1 MNDSLHKLT
10 ARFRHGYPAF
20 SLDVDVRLP
29 MRGVTALFGP
39 SGSGKTTLLRL
50 IAGLEKA
57 TVGQL
62 TVGNAVWQ
70 DASTFMPPHER
81 PLGYVFQD
89 ARLFPHLD
97 VRRNLEYGL
106 RRIPAA
112 ARQVSLD
119 EVVELLGIG
128 PLMQRKPERLSG
140 GERQRVAI
148 ARALAVS
155 PRLLLL
161 DEPLAALD
169 QARKQEVLPYLERL
183 HDSLE
188 IPVLYVSHA
197 IDEVARLAD
206 HLLLLEAGQVVAAG
220 APAELMARIDLPLA
234 RGNEAGAL
242 IEATVSGHDENY
254 QLTEVSFSGGRL
266 SLARQAA
273 AIGQRVRV
281 RVLARDVSLTL
292 APQTGTSIINIL
304 PARVVSIAS
313 TSPGQS
319 LIGLDLGGT
328 PMLARVTHKSIDA
341 LGLQPGLAVHAQIKG
356 VAILK

>member
-1 MNDSLHKLT
+1 MTTLV
-10 ARFRHGYPAF
+10 ARFRHNYPGF
-20 SLDVDVRLP
+20 GLDVDARLP
-29 MRGVTALFGP
+29 SRGVTAIFGR

-50 IAGLEKA
+50 IAGLERTA
-57 TVGQL
+57 DGYL
-62 TVGNAVWQ
+62 SLDDIVWQ
-70 DASTFMPPHER
+70 DANSFVPTHAR

-97 VRRNLEYGL
+97 VRRNIDYGL
-106 RRIPAA
+106 RRIPPSL
-112 ARQVSLD
+112 RRVSLD
-119 EVVELLGIG
+119 GVIDLLGIG
-128 PLMQRKPERLSG
+128 PLMDRKPDRLSG

-183 HDSLE
+183 HETLE

-206 HLLLLEAGQVVAAG
+206 HLLILDAGRVVAQG
-220 APAELMARIDLPLA
+220 SPTDLMRRADLPLA
-234 RGNEAGAL
+234 NGDEMGAL
-242 IEATVSGHDENY
+242 IDAAVAGHDETY
-254 QLTEVSFSGGRL
+254 QLTEVVFPGGRL
-266 SLARQAA
+266 SLPRQPAT
-273 AIGQRVRV
+273 IGQRVRV

-292 APQTGTSIINIL
+292 AEQTGTSIINIL
-304 PARVVSIAS
+304 RARVTEITEAS
-313 TSPGQS
+313 TSQNVVA
-319 LIGLDLGGT
+319 LDLGGT
-328 PMLARVTHKSIDA
+328 AILARVTRKSVDT
-341 LGLQPGLAVHAQIKG
+341 LGLKPGLTVYAQIKG

>member
-1 MNDSLHKLT
+1 MNTLS
-10 ARFRHGYPAF
+10 ARFSHRYPAF
-20 SLDVDVRLP
+20 GLAVDVRLP

-50 IAGLEKA
+50 IAGLERA
-57 TVGQL
+57 ADGQL
-62 TVGNAVWQ
+62 SVGEAIWQ
-70 DASTFMPPHER
+70 DANTFLPPHER

-106 RRIPAA
+106 RRIPSS
-112 ARQVSLD
+112 ARHIAID

-128 PLMQRKPERLSG
+128 PLMQRKPDRLSG

-169 QARKQEVLPYLERL
+169 LARKQEVLPYLERL

-206 HLLLLEAGQVVAAG
+206 HLVLLEAGQVVADG
-220 APAELMARIDLPLA
+220 APAALMTQVDLPLA
-234 RGNEAGAL
+234 QGNEAGAL
-242 IEATVSGHDENY
+242 IEATVSGHDDTY
-254 QLTEVSFSGGRL
+254 QLTEVSFAGGRL
-266 SLARQAA
+266 NLARQAA
-273 AIGQRVRV
+273 TIGQRVRV

-292 APQTGTSIINIL
+292 TPQTGTSIINIL
-304 PARVVSIAS
+304 PARVASIAT

-319 LIGLDLGGT
+319 VIGLDLGGT
-328 PMLARVTHKSIDA
+328 AVLARVTHKSVDA
-341 LGLQPGLAVHAQIKG
+341 LGL
-356 VAILK
+356 